1 MYTYNKHNWD
11 KMDLVK
17 REKRKWL
24 VFAPVGVLLLVTIF
38 ASGALMMSSSF
49 ADDSHVDDVSIIVP
63 ISCNLNSYNTTHS
76 ETVNPNT
83 TEEDIGKT
91 TLQAFCNDNDG
102 FAIYAI
108 GYTGNVDGTTTLVG
122 NNTSLTIAT
131 STNTSSSSSWSMK
144 VTKETN
150 TNTAY
155 LPNNMTIN
163 NGYDS
168 YSVVPTNWTK
178 VATFSSA
185 TDTEEPNGKGA
196 VLYTTYK
203 VHIAP
208 GQAADTYS
216 GKVKYTLFH
225 PSTSCLYYTVHFNP
239 GDGSGYMAD
248 QPICNNGST
257 ALSTNTFIPPTG
269 YEFKEWNTAPDGSG
283 TSYTNEQ
290 IINTNLADVGES
302 ITLYAMWWNPPY
314 LYKAVQNLSKGT
326 LAQNN
331 VALTDEITTPTSTNK
346 DQDTSNSGVYTYD
359 PAVYGVASDAS
370 NDYPIYFYRGILETN
385 PGTYGS
391 SGSANTYPN
400 YVKLGN
406 NTCWRIIRTTGSGG
420 VKMIYSGTYGATTS
434 GSCAN
439 DSSRIIT
446 QNKSSFNSSI
456 VHNNIHAVGYTY
468 NNSMNGVT
476 TDTSVDTVFGS
487 NANPGLNNTR
497 STIKI
502 YIEDTWYTNN
512 MTSYTNM
519 LEASAGYCND
529 RTLYSNANTS
539 PIVATS
545 VVPYR
550 SSGSSTYTRYFG
562 SYIRNIINGY
572 LPSLTCPRSTVDLYR
587 YVSNSNGLGN
597 ELKYPVALITAD
609 ELSFVGNGYSN
620 SSASAYSKLSF
631 LSYLTSGYQSGNG
644 GDPNLSPSHHALGY
658 GAYVRAIRGD
668 DDYDTNFGRLV
679 DVYTDRQAGV
689 RPVISL
695 VHSTT
700 IASGSGTAT
709 DPWLIDE

>member
-1 MYTYNKHNWD
+1 MF
-11 KMDLVK
+11 
-17 REKRKWL
+17 RR
-24 VFAPVGVLLLVTIF
+24 
-38 ASGALMMSSSF
+38 SSSYLASLVSLTLIGTLIF
-49 ADDSHVDDVSIIVP
+49 VGAALSVSSVSANDSHVDDVSIIVP

-225 PSTSCLYYTVHFNP
+225 PSTSCLYYTIHFNP

-257 ALSTNTFIPPTG
+257 ALSTNTFIPPSG
-269 YEFKEWNTAPDGSG
+269 YEFKEWNTAQDGSG

-302 ITLYAMWWNPPY
+302 ITLYAMWERS
-314 LYKAVQNLSKGT
+314 LYSTIANLNKGT

-331 VALTDEITTPTSTNK
+331 VALADTITTPTSTNK
-346 DQDTSNSGVYTYD
+346 NQDTSNSGVFTYD
-359 PAVYGVASDAS
+359 PSVYGTASDAS

-391 SGSANTYPN
+391 SGSANAYPN
-400 YVKLGN
+400 YVRLGN

-420 VKMIYSGTYGATTS
+420 IKMIYNGIWSNNTCARELNGAQVS
-434 GSCAN
+434 N
-439 DSSRIIT
+439 
-446 QNKSSFNSSI
+446 NYFNSQGSSSSG
-456 VHNNIHAVGYTY
+456 NWFRNIAYVGYTF
-468 NNSMNGVT
+468 NNSVT
-476 TDTSVDTVFGS
+476 DSTSATALSTIFG
-487 NANPGLNNTR
+487 NDLNPSLNNTR
-497 STIKI
+497 STIKKQ
-502 YIEDTWYTNN
+502 IEDNWYTNN
-512 MTSYTNM
+512 MTTYTNI
-519 LEASAGYCND
+519 LEASAGYCSD
-529 RTLYSNANTS
+529 RTVYDGSNTLQAESTAVEPFGGNSTYSFGAL
-539 PIVATS
+539 I
-545 VVPYR
+545 R
-550 SSGSSTYTRYFG
+550 SSVTTRT
-562 SYIRNIINGY
+562 
-572 LPSLTCPRSTVDLYR
+572 PSFTCPRSIVDLYH
-587 YVSNSNGLGN
+587 YVANSNGVSN
-597 ELKYPVALITAD
+597 ELKYPVALLTAD
-609 ELSFVGNGYSN
+609 ESSFAGSGRYSAVGTSYS
-620 SSASAYSKLSF
+620 SQSF
-631 LSYLTSGYQSGNG
+631 LCSGTEFWL
-644 GDPNLSPSHHALGY
+644 LSPFDFGSGS
-658 GAYVRAIRGD
+658 GAVEA
-668 DDYDTNFGRLV
+668 NL
-679 DVYTDRQAGV
+679 DRMGSINGNNSVIGSYGV

-695 VHSTT
+695 IHSTT

>member
-1 MYTYNKHNWD
+1 MNRGLEQSLAVVS
-11 KMDLVK
+11 LV
-17 REKRKWL
+17 L
-24 VFAPVGVLLLVTIF
+24 IGTLIF
-38 ASGALMMSSSF
+38 AGVVLSVSSVS

-302 ITLYAMWWNPPY
+302 ITLYAMWWQKTIANSGY
-314 LYKAVQNLSKGT
+314 LQEVKACPSSLTTGQVYTIKDSRDEEQYSVAKLADNKCWLLDNLR
-326 LAQNN
+326 L
-331 VALTDEITTPTSTNK
+331 DPTSVSLDTLKGKTNAS
-346 DQDTSNSGVYTYD
+346 DTTLTYYKNGGGSGAYPASGVSNIWDSTSQNSYVLPYIETSYKNSV
-359 PAVYGVASDAS
+359 ASTVYG
-370 NDYPIYFYRGILETN
+370 
-385 PGTYGS
+385 
-391 SGSANTYPN
+391 SGSGKIGIFYN
-400 YVKLGN
+400 Y
-406 NTCWRIIRTTGSGG
+406 
-420 VKMIYSGTYGATTS
+420 
-434 GSCAN
+434 CA
-439 DSSRIIT
+439 
-446 QNKSSFNSSI
+446 
-456 VHNNIHAVGYTY
+456 
-468 NNSMNGVT
+468 
-476 TDTSVDTVFGS
+476 
-487 NANPGLNNTR
+487 
-497 STIKI
+497 
-502 YIEDTWYTNN
+502 
-512 MTSYTNM
+512 
-519 LEASAGYCND
+519 ASAGSYCYESD
-529 RTLYSNANTS
+529 SSVDLAGTLYDIGEDICPTGWHIPTGSDSGEFQALHTAYSSNATQFRNALSTPLS
-539 PIVATS
+539 GYYLAAYS
-545 VVPYR
+545 VIEGGSKGVFW
-550 SSGSSTYTRYFG
+550 SSTYYIAADMYRLLVG
-562 SYIRNIINGY
+562 SSYAY
-572 LPSLTCPRSTVDLYR
+572 PS
-587 YVSNSNGLGN
+587 
-597 ELKYPVALITAD
+597 E
-609 ELSFVGNGYSN
+609 
-620 SSASAYSKLSF
+620 
-631 LSYLTSGYQSGNG
+631 
-644 GDPNLSPSHHALGY
+644 
-658 GAYVRAIRGD
+658 
-668 DDYDTNFGRLV
+668 
-679 DVYTDRQAGV
+679 
-689 RPVISL
+689 
-695 VHSTT
+695 
-700 IASGSGTAT
+700 SGSHMQFMSRMLGLSVRCVFGDTAG
-709 DPWLIDE
+709 L